1 MPHRGIDVVAPT
13 ERYSAA
19 QWAEMAREA
28 IDEAHATGRMPLVV
42 GGTGFYIASLFRPLW
57 AEPSLDGAR
66 RIRLQRAFA
75 EMPTPELRRW
85 CEALDPVRARLGRA
99 QLLRAVEVAL
109 LTGQRLSDLH
119 VVHARPATYR
129 PSYLLVDPGTDL
141 PSRITSRASAMLD
154 GGWIDEV
161 RQLMRVVPPD
171 APAWN
176 ATGYAA
182 MRDHA
187 LGVADR
193 AATLERVAVETRQY
207 AKRQRTWFRHQLDRE
222 RVVRLTTAASGRGWQ
237 ETVDRWITELERTM
251 RGSAERMR

>member
-1 MPHRGIDVVAPT
+1 
-13 ERYSAA
+13 
-19 QWAEMAREA
+19 
-28 IDEAHATGRMPLVV
+28 
-42 GGTGFYIASLFRPLW
+42 
-57 AEPSLDGAR
+57 
-66 RIRLQRAFA
+66 
-75 EMPTPELRRW
+75 
-85 CEALDPVRARLGRA
+85 
-99 QLLRAVEVAL
+99 
-109 LTGQRLSDLH
+109 
-119 VVHARPATYR
+119 YR

-193 AATLERVAVETRQY
+193 AATLERVVVETRQY